1 MPPRGTRVGGVRS
14 VALAVEDESGP
25 SSSKKFKYE
34 FQSFNSGY
42 TLSLRERIQHWG
54 PSGNMMEEFPKT
66 KDGTRLD
73 MVKFEDSY
81 LGTNDKE
88 LADVLVG
95 HPLYGL
101 PVEGGK
107 FWLKDAMT
115 RVQREAEVAALR
127 LRLAEDPELA
137 KLAGLKPSNAD
148 DFTLPPPTA

>member
-1 MPPRGTRVGGVRS
+1 MPPRVTSVGGVRS
-14 VALAVEDESGP
+14 LALAVEDESGP

-101 PVEGGK
+101 PIEGGK

-127 LRLAEDPELA
+127 LRLTEDPELA

-148 DFTLPPPTA
+148 DFSLPPPTA